1 MKGKGDTMFK
11 KMTALFL
18 AAMLVCSLAGCE
30 SGSAGGKTGGGEN
43 SSSSSS
49 GEAAPSAQPE
59 GMALATTEDSEEA
72 QIISGAAVAV
82 KYVADQLEDPE
93 SIEVESIFF
102 KNTLGSYFYK
112 ITYTATD
119 NLDGKIEDCTYVRTS
134 TAEFDYST
142 AQGEKEGPT
151 KVRLHYDLGGDTT
164 AVDADRV
171 MELYQGVFG

>member
-1 MKGKGDTMFK
+1 MFK
-11 KMTALFL
+11 KMTALLL

-30 SGSAGGKTGGGEN
+30 SGSTGGTTGGGESGA
-43 SSSSSS
+43 SSAS

-59 GMALATTEDSEEA
+59 KMTLATPEDSEED

-82 KYVADQLEDPE
+82 KYVADQLDDPE

-102 KNTLGSYFYK
+102 KNTLGSYFYQ

-119 NLDGKIEDCTYVRTS
+119 SLDGAIEDCTYVRTS

-151 KVRLHYDLGGDTT
+151 RVQLHYDLGEDATV
-164 AVDADRV
+164 VDADRV